1 MEKYSG
7 RIYGLALS
15 LTRNEDDAEDVLQE
29 TFLTVMRK
37 LDTFEGRSSI
47 YTWMHR
53 IAANIALGKIRR
65 QAAAPEVD
73 ISVEDFHNLSAYLPN
88 PWRTGDPFAGESPEY
103 LREAIDKAA
112 GSLPENLRL
121 VFLLRDVEGL
131 STKETAE
138 SLGITPAN
146 VKVRLMRVMTTSAL
160 SVSSWGRTWM
170 RRCARRWPST

>member
-53 IAANIALGKIRR
+53 IAANIALGKLRR
-65 QAAAPEVD
+65 QAAAPDVD
-73 ISVEDFHNLSAYLPN
+73 ISPEDFQNLATQLPEQ
-88 PWRTGDPFAGESPEY
+88 WRTGDLFTGESPEY
-103 LREAIDKAA
+103 VREAIDKAA
-112 GSLPENLRL
+112 ADLPENQRL

-131 STKETAE
+131 STRDTAE
-138 SLGITPAN
+138 ALGLTPSN
-146 VKVRLMRVMTTSAL
+146 VKVRLMRAHIQLRNRLAHIYRPAEGQS
-160 SVSSWGRTWM
+160 
-170 RRCARRWPST
+170 